1 MVIIEV
7 FYRGQIIYATI
18 LDIALTIT
26 NVAVVAI
33 AIWSIVLILRI
44 INIGHNNGCSRVMIL
59 EDIVKYGRC
68 GLNGDPVVVL
78 TMSRLRSQ
86 SQTFI

>member
-1 MVIIEV
+1 MVHC
-7 FYRGQIIYATI
+7 
-18 LDIALTIT
+18 LDIA
-26 NVAVVAI
+26 
-33 AIWSIVLILRI
+33 RI

-78 TMSRLRSQ
+78 TVAA
-86 SQTFI
+86 